1 MDFASLRHRMVQI
14 QLRGRGITDE
24 RLLAVMEEAPRHLFV
39 PERQRKNAYEDEPLP
54 IGLGQTISQPYMVA
68 RMTELLRLSG
78 TETVLEIG
86 TGSGYQAAVLGR
98 LAARVWT
105 VERHA
110 ELAKRAE
117 QVLLDL
123 GYDNIE
129 VVVGDGTVGL
139 PDAAPFDAVIV
150 TAAAPCVPEALREQL
165 AVGGLMVI
173 PVSAG
178 YNQDLRLIEKLEGSG
193 GTAGSSGRAGE
204 APARAGNAGG
214 ADPAGGSGAPPCHFR
229 ETSIL
234 RCVFVPLIGEQGY
247 RR

>member
-1 MDFASLRHRMVQI
+1 MDFAALRHRMVQS

-24 RLLAVMEEAPRHLFV
+24 RVLAVMEEAPRHLFV
-39 PERQRKNAYEDEPLP
+39 PEGQRKRAYGDEPLP

-105 VERHA
+105 VERHP

-123 GYDNIE
+123 GYANIE

-139 PDAAPFDAVIV
+139 PAAAPFDAVVV

-165 AVGGLMVI
+165 SVGGLMVI

-178 YNQDLRLIEKLEGSG
+178 SNQDLLLLEKFEGSG
-193 GTAGSSGRAGE
+193 GTAGAGGRAGE
-204 APARAGNAGG
+204 DSACAENAVG
-214 ADPAGGSGAPPCHFR
+214 ADAAGHSAAPPSHFR

-234 RCVFVPLIGEQGY
+234 GCVFVPLIGEQGY
-247 RR
+247 PQ